1 VVSSDLEECRAVAG
15 ELCLFACDA
24 KTHLAQLERAFSL
37 RSPVEAGRRVEAM
50 RDYDWNNRY
59 RDFLRLLA

>member
-15 ELCLFACDA
+15 ELGLFARDA

-59 RDFLRLLA
+59 RDFLRLLT